1 MARGWRRGAEVVL
14 TRSGAAEAMERRN
27 RPATFVLAY
36 HNIVPTGES
45 VVGDPSLHL
54 EQKAFGDQLDFF
66 LETRTVVPL
75 RQAMDPELMGSFGS
89 RLVVTFDD
97 AYVGTMTAG
106 VEELTKRGLPA
117 TVFVP
122 PGLLGSEGFWW
133 DRLAPRDG
141 RGLDPR
147 IRDHALGHLQGKSEA
162 IFAWARDEGMEVAD
176 LPEHARPVDADT
188 LLGHDFGGRLTF
200 GAHTWEH
207 PNLAALEQSEAF
219 TEMQRSRD
227 WLSSRSELF
236 VDWLAYPYGLF
247 DARTVAAAESLFK
260 GALLVSGGC
269 AVRRGRAMDA
279 PHRLPRLGMP
289 RGLSLEGLALR
300 LSGLLA

>member
-14 TRSGAAEAMERRN
+14 TRSGLSAAMEQRN
-27 RPATFVLAY
+27 LPTTFVLAY

-45 VVGDPSLHL
+45 IVGDPSLHL
-54 EQKAFGDQLDFF
+54 EQKVFGDQLDFL
-66 LETRTVVPL
+66 LESRTVVPL
-75 RQAMDPELMGSFGS
+75 QEAMDPELMGSFGS

-122 PGLLGSEGFWW
+122 PGLLGSDGFWW

-141 RGLDPR
+141 SGLDPR
-147 IRDHALGHLQGKSEA
+147 VRDHALGELQGKSEA
-162 IFAWARDEGMEVAD
+162 IYAWARDEGMELAD
-176 LPEHARPVDADT
+176 LPEHARPLDSEA
-188 LLGHDFGGRLTF
+188 LLGDDFGGRLTF

-227 WLSSRSELF
+227 WLAARSDLF

-247 DARTVAAAESLFK
+247 NTETVAAAETLFK
-260 GALLVSGGC
+260 GALRVSGGS
-269 AVRRGRAMDA
+269 AVRRGRATD
-279 PHRLPRLGMP
+279 PRHRLPRLGMP
-289 RGLSLEGLALR
+289 RGISIEGLALR